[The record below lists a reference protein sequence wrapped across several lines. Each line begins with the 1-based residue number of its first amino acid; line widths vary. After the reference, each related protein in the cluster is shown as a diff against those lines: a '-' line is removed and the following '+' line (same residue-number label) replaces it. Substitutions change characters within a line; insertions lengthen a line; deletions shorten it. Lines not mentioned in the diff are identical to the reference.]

1 MLEITNLGKKV
12 LVLGDVMLDQ
22 YWFGDTH
29 KISPEAPVP
38 VVRVKEDE
46 YRLGGAGNVA
56 MNIASLGI
64 KVSLQGIV
72 GKDDKAEHL
81 AKILKKHNI
90 LDACVRVE
98 NKSTITKLRVLSQH
112 QQILRLDFEDD
123 LAKVD
128 KSDFIVEMK
137 KQIQDAGALVL
148 SDYGKGTLSD
158 IQKMI
163 QISRECN
170 IPVFVD
176 PKGVDFTRYKGATCL
191 TPNMSEFEAVVGKC
205 TSEAEI
211 IAKGKKLIAELGL
224 EALLLTRSEQGM
236 TLIRLNEEPYNLN
249 AQAKEVYDVTGA
261 GDTVI
266 AVLAGFIAC
275 GKTLEEACFLANIA
289 AGIVVGK
296 LGTSTVSIAELNQAF
311 VSQSQMQLEG
321 NFGVIDEATLLEIL
335 PKFRSL
341 GAKIVMTNGCFD
353 ILHSGH
359 ISYLEQAKQLGDLL
373 IVAVNSDA
381 SVKALKGETRPI
393 NDLQH
398 RMSIL
403 AGLKAVDWVVDF
415 NEETPKRLVSQILP
429 DVLVKGGDYQVS
441 EVVGASE
448 VLANG
453 GEVKIMDFKEGFSTT
468 KMINIIKERE
478 SK

>member
-341 GAKIVMTNGCFD
+341 GTKIVMTNGCFD

-381 SVKALKGETRPI
+381 SVQALKGETRPI

-415 NEETPKRLVSQILP
+415 NEETPKRLISQILP